1 MWRTIGHDKAVNTLT
16 RAVLGGRL
24 SHAYLLVGPRH
35 VGKMSLAVDLAEAVN
50 CLGVKKP
57 CGECSQCKRITE
69 GLHADVQVMAPEAQ
83 PNEDG
88 RRRVN
93 ISIDQVRQVQRDA
106 RLKPFEGA
114 CRVIIIDGAES
125 LSEEAANSLLKILEE
140 PPDGVILVLLATDA
154 SSVLPTI
161 TSRCKL
167 LELRP
172 SPLSLVAGELRTRF
186 GVGDEKAEEVARLS
200 GGRLGWAVQA
210 MEAPDLLEWHTER
223 MAAIEG
229 TLHGGLEAR
238 FAYAA
243 YLASAFGENRDPARV
258 ELELWQGWWRDAMVI
273 KAGGPEFVSNIS
285 RTEELTA
292 VAASLSLTQ
301 IVEAVNMVR
310 EASEQLER
318 NANARLALE
327 NLMLSLP
334 RISALPAG

>member
-1 MWRTIGHDKAVNTLT
+1 MWRTIGHDKAVNTLA
-16 RAVLGGRL
+16 RAVRGGRI
-24 SHAYLLVGPRH
+24 SHAYLIVGPRH
-35 VGKMSLAVDLAEAVN
+35 VGKMTLAVDLAQAVN
-50 CLGVKKP
+50 CLAAEGP
-57 CGECSQCKRITE
+57 CGECSQCKRIAE
-69 GLHADVQVMAPEAQ
+69 GLHADVQVLAPESQ

-106 RLKPFEGA
+106 RLKPFEGS
-114 CRVIIIDGAES
+114 CRVVIIDGAES
-125 LSEEAANSLLKILEE
+125 LSEETANSLLKILEE

-172 SPLSLVAGELRTRF
+172 LPLSLVAGELKTRF
-186 GVGDEKAEEVARLS
+186 GVGDEEVARVS
-200 GGRLGWAVQA
+200 GGRLGWALQA
-210 MEAPDLLEWHTER
+210 MEAPDLLEWRAER
-223 MAAIEG
+223 LAAIEV
-229 TLHGGLEAR
+229 TLQGGLEAR

-258 ELELWQGWWRDAMVI
+258 ELELWQGWWRDVLVI

-285 RTEELTA
+285 RNETLTA
-292 VAASLSLTQ
+292 VAAALSLPQ
-301 IVEAVNMVR
+301 IVRAVNMVR
-310 EASEQLER
+310 EASDQLER
-318 NANARLALE
+318 NVNARLALE

-334 RISALPAG
+334 PISTLRTG